1 MKEESGSARLAVPA
15 ETLKAL
21 GWSALEA
28 RIDPSHQLLA
38 PLLEE
43 LRSEECVH
51 TWRHHL
57 PLTGPILH
65 EHTDALKRSEEAHRP
80 TRTFAYVA
88 IELDGKEIIAAAG
101 SVSDK
106 IRHDFPYDGFPV
118 TARCYIRAMFRK
130 RGLYRHVLGHRL
142 EDCLRRLGSNLKAI
156 HLGSANPQ
164 VWESVALHGGFP
176 LTFVHIGDED
186 LEVRSEVHRI
196 PALLAFHPD
205 YKKAVLEASRSNGF
219 DQTFRDALRALISGH
234 SQEADWGGIRELAEV
249 QHTDIQQPYPTELE
263 ELFALG
269 DAIPLKR

>member
-28 RIDPSHQLLA
+28 RLDPSHQLLA

-43 LRSEECVH
+43 LRSEQCVH
-51 TWRHHL
+51 TWRRHL
-57 PLTGPILH
+57 PLSGPILQ
-65 EHTDALKRSEEAHRP
+65 EHTDALKRAEEAYRP
-80 TRTFAYVA
+80 TRNFAYVA
-88 IELDGKEIIAAAG
+88 IQLDGKETIAAAG

-106 IRHDFPYDGFPV
+106 IRHDFPYAGFPV

-142 EDCLRRLGSNLKAI
+142 EDCLRRLGSGLKAI

-186 LEVRSEVHRI
+186 LEVRDEVHQV
-196 PALLAFHPD
+196 PALLAFHPN
-205 YKKAVLEASRSNGF
+205 YKNAVLEASRRNGF
-219 DQTFRDALRALISGH
+219 DQTFQDTLRALISGR
-234 SQEADWGGIRELAEV
+234 SEEAKWSGIRELAEL
-249 QHTDIQQPYPTELE
+249 HCTDTQFTYPTELE

>member
-1 MKEESGSARLAVPA
+1 
-15 ETLKAL
+15 
-21 GWSALEA
+21 
-28 RIDPSHQLLA
+28 
-38 PLLEE
+38 
-43 LRSEECVH
+43 
-51 TWRHHL
+51 
-57 PLTGPILH
+57 
-65 EHTDALKRSEEAHRP
+65 
-80 TRTFAYVA
+80 
-88 IELDGKEIIAAAG
+88 
-101 SVSDK
+101 
-106 IRHDFPYDGFPV
+106 
-118 TARCYIRAMFRK
+118 
-130 RGLYRHVLGHRL
+130 
-142 EDCLRRLGSNLKAI
+142 
-156 HLGSANPQ
+156 
-164 VWESVALHGGFP
+164 